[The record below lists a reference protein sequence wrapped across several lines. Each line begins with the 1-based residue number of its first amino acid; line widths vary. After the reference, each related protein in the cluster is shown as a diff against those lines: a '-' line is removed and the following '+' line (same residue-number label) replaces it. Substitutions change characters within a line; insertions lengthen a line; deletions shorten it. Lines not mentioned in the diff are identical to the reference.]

1 MIYRTGDRGQLL
13 NDGSLV
19 FLGRLEGDSQI
30 KLRGQRVELDEL
42 AHALL
47 LVSKEKLAN
56 AHVCVRGTGADTFLV
71 AFVVFSNDPLDEEV
85 DRITY
90 VKQLRQRIPLPRYMC
105 PSIMIP
111 LQEPPLSVNGK
122 VDRKA
127 LDAIVLPDSSVD
139 DQVLVDLDEDK
150 VTLLRMWQEV
160 LPDTAAKGL
169 KVAKDTDF
177 FEAEATPFP

>member
-1 MIYRTGDRGQLL
+1 MIYRTGYRGRLL

-111 LQEPPLSVNGK
+111 LKNYHLASMERSTEKPLTQLYCLTHPSTT
-122 VDRKA
+122 RC
-127 LDAIVLPDSSVD
+127 
-139 DQVLVDLDEDK
+139 
-150 VTLLRMWQEV
+150 W
-160 LPDTAAKGL
+160 
-169 KVAKDTDF
+169 
-177 FEAEATPFP
+177 